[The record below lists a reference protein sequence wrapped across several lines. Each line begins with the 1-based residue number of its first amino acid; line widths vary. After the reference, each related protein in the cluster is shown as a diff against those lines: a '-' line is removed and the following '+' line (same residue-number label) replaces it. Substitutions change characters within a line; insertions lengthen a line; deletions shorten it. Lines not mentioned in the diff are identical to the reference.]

1 MAPTAAQISVALNAL
16 RTQAT
21 GWAERSTD
29 MNGLSVRVTEYSY
42 NDDEAGFIFSGFIDE
57 YNEIIDKLE
66 TRLKEGELAMKEIA
80 RTLNTVAG
88 VYEQEDLAREHELRN
103 LY

>member
-1 MAPTAAQISVALNAL
+1 MVTYKY
-16 RTQAT
+16 T
-21 GWAERSTD
+21 ER
-29 MNGLSVRVTEYSY
+29 
-42 NDDEAGFIFSGFIDE
+42 EAGLFDGFIDE
-57 YNEIIDKLE
+57 YDKVIDLLAA
-66 TRLKEGELAMKEIA
+66 RLKEGELAFKEIA

>member
-1 MAPTAAQISVALNAL
+1 MAPTAVQISVALAAL

-21 GWAERSTD
+21 GWADRSTTTAS
-29 MNGLSVRVTEYSY
+29 LATEVTECTYTER
-42 NDDEAGFIFSGFIDE
+42 EAGLFNGFIDE
-57 YNEIIDKLE
+57 YNKIIDLLE
-66 TRLKEGELAMKEIA
+66 ARLKEGELALKEIA

-88 VYEQEDLAREHELRN
+88 TYEQEDLAREHELRN

>member
-1 MAPTAAQISVALNAL
+1 MAPTAAQLSVALSAL

-29 MNGLSVRVTEYSY
+29 LSNLSTQVTEYSY
-42 NDDEAGFIFSGFIDE
+42 NDEEAGGIFSGFIDE
-57 YNEIIDKLE
+57 YNEIIVKLE
-66 TRLKEGELAMKEIA
+66 ARLKEGGVAMKEIA
-80 RTLNTVAG
+80 RTLNTVAN
-88 VYEQEDLAREHELRN
+88 VYEQEDIAREHELRN